1 MWRTILADVMQLPLI
16 NADRMMLSILPE
28 AGEGG
33 HLVPWAAKLRDTDR
47 DWMRVA
53 QQGVQAFVGQAMGAK
68 VPFAMETVFSYW
80 EPRPDGTIASK
91 IDLVEQL
98 KAAGYFVLLLF
109 VGLSDA
115 GYSVL
120 RVKTRV
126 IDGGHGI
133 DEATLRARFP
143 RTQRAIA
150 AAVTVADASI
160 LTDNSRSLMQAFT
173 VCRVQLA
180 SRVLFEVRG
189 NQPSAPQLILN
200 WMDQVCPM

>member
-1 MWRTILADVMQLPLI
+1 MWRTILADVMQLPLV

-28 AGEGG
+28 VGDDG
-33 HLVPWAAKLRDTDR
+33 HLVPWAARLRDTDR

-80 EPRPDGTIASK
+80 EPRPDGTTASK
-91 IDLVEQL
+91 IELIEQL
-98 KAAGYFVLLLF
+98 QAAGYFVLLLF
-109 VGLSDA
+109 VGLSDV
-115 GYSVL
+115 GYSIL
-120 RVKTRV
+120 RVRTRV
-126 IDGGHGI
+126 VEGGHGI
-133 DEATLRARFP
+133 DDTTLRARFP

-160 LTDNSRSLMQAFT
+160 LTDNSQSPTQAFT
-173 VCRVQLA
+173 VCQVRLGMKLLFDIRDGRA
-180 SRVLFEVRG
+180 SVPRLTF
-189 NQPSAPQLILN
+189 N